1 MQWTQLISLSSDGIE
16 WIALSLATMA
26 CGLVALALLYTRQ
39 HRQPATVDVDRQ
51 YIADDEVSWTELL
64 RILD

>member
-1 MQWTQLISLSSDGIE
+1 MQLLNWFSFSTDSVQWVALTLSTG
-16 WIALSLATMA
+16 A

-39 HRQPATVDVDRQ
+39 YRQPITVDVERQ
-51 YIADDEVSWTELL
+51 YIADDEITWTELM